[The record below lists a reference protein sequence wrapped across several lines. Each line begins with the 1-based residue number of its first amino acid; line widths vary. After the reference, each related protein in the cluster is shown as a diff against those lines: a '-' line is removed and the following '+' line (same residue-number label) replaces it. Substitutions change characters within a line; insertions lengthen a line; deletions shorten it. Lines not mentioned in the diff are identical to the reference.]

1 MTCAKVL
8 ASLAMLAGVLS
19 FVPLQAETFVQD
31 GATFEYT
38 VANQEVTITAV
49 PAASGRLAFPSEI
62 GGLPVRTIAEN
73 AVKGN
78 VDIQDVFVPN
88 SVSNLGASAFA
99 GCSALTNMVLPF
111 VGSQRNN
118 YNAS

>member
-38 VANQEVTITAV
+38 VANDEVTITAV

-62 GGLPVRTIAEN
+62 DGLPVRTIAEN

-88 SVSNLGASAFA
+88 PTFHVRTRFQLS
-99 GCSALTNMVLPF
+99 PKE
-111 VGSQRNN
+111 
-118 YNAS
+118 